1 MDLEI
6 FTQPTVGNHFQPSL
20 HAVSIFLSQT
30 DVAELLTVG
39 SASCSHMFSTK
50 LAITVF
56 FLMETLTHIKTQ
68 LLNMWLQGELMHFE

>member
-6 FTQPTVGNHFQPSL
+6 STRPTVGNHFQPSL
-20 HAVSIFLSQT
+20 HAFLTQT

-68 LLNMWLQGELMHFE
+68 LLNMWLRGELLHFK